1 MCAVTLA
8 EFCSYDMK
16 KQSQEEGQKMN
27 RISSNPVILQQKI
40 IHLQAELSKYK
51 STQKDKLLFENQK
64 LREQINQLRSEN
76 ELLKKQFVSSNIR
89 ESTQKRPAEPNN
101 KIQKRPVNPETES
114 VENGWFF
121 SNLIHES
128 NKK

>member
-1 MCAVTLA
+1 
-8 EFCSYDMK
+8 
-16 KQSQEEGQKMN
+16 MN

-51 STQKDKLLFENQK
+51 SIQKDKLLFENQK
-64 LREQINQLRSEN
+64 LREQISQLQSEN

-89 ESTQKRPAEPNN
+89 EATQKRPAEPNN
-101 KIQKRPVNPETES
+101 KIQKRPMNPETEG